1 MAHRLQA
8 EHDLP
13 SAEINAIEQRL
24 NSDNRLLT
32 GRDDDRGLVFT
43 LRDKTGCAVASPPAI
58 PRRGSPNSN

>member
-43 LRDKTGCAVASPPAI
+43 LRDKTGHAVGVAAGYS
-58 PRRGSPNSN
+58 

>member
-32 GRDDDRGLVFT
+32 GRDDRGLVFT
-43 LRDKTGCAVASPPAI
+43 LRDKTGHAVGVAAGYS
-58 PRRGSPNSN
+58 